1 MAKATG
7 LAREQLG
14 ALAELNRIN
23 LGEHFYLAGG
33 SGVAAHLRHRRS
45 IDLDLFSRRPD
56 ADLSRLGAELA
67 ELLEDTQVV
76 SATDVTLTIR
86 AGKLAIDIVR
96 YPYAVLEQPVP
107 GPSGFPLAGLL
118 DLAAMK
124 LAAVAKR
131 GIRRDFWD
139 LHQIATASKV
149 GLHEALDAYV
159 NKFGVREADLYPVI
173 RSLTYFDDAE
183 AERAMPRGLTK
194 SHWTR
199 IKKYFLENAPR
210 QLRNQLA

>member
-1 MAKATG
+1 VAKITG

-23 LGEHFYLAGG
+23 LGEHFYLGGG
-33 SGVAAHLRHRRS
+33 SGVAAHLRHRCS

-56 ADLSRLGAELA
+56 ADLSRLGAKVTERI
-67 ELLEDTQVV
+67 EDTQVV

-86 AGKLAIDIVR
+86 AGKLAVDIVR

-107 GPSGFPLAGLL
+107 GPSGFPLASLL

-124 LAAVAKR
+124 LSAVTKR

-139 LHQIATASKV
+139 LHEQRCRRKQWWRRGCFSRQRFARLRKLPHCCTRA
-149 GLHEALDAYV
+149 GR
-159 NKFGVREADLYPVI
+159 GV
-173 RSLTYFDDAE
+173 
-183 AERAMPRGLTK
+183 
-194 SHWTR
+194 
-199 IKKYFLENAPR
+199 
-210 QLRNQLA
+210 Q